1 MARERKKGRTCET
14 DSGADGNGGAS
25 MGYLEE
31 AIRSNL
37 ALLPNEKTT

>member
-1 MARERKKGRTCET
+1 MARGRKKERVCET
-14 DSGADGNGGAS
+14 DSGADGNGVHV
-25 MGYLEE
+25 GYLEA